1 MVRGV
6 WFQSGILSAFWV
18 TEAMGG
24 LYSLLFKSFVAVG
37 KAKSPWKVI
46 SVKIASDVEKLRR
59 KTRQVEFAMQSKWLL

>member
-1 MVRGV
+1 MVCGV
-6 WFQSGILSAFWV
+6 WFESGILSAFWV

-46 SVKIASDVEKLRR
+46 SVKIASD
-59 KTRQVEFAMQSKWLL
+59 